1 MSIICKLFGHKPGM
15 GYYNHDGGGYLTV
28 IGGPIDGL
36 GTEHARVFSE
46 CPRCGERFKVGNL
59 HLSDGRVHKEGLKMT
74 TKEELRAM
82 PGVTLEDLKE

>member
-46 CPRCGERFKVGNL
+46 CPPLWRTLQGGEPPPERWAC
-59 HLSDGRVHKEGLKMT
+59 S
-74 TKEELRAM
+74 
-82 PGVTLEDLKE
+82 